1 LWDLLFISVFGKTEK
16 NLVTIAHIAK
26 TVIMNVMIK
35 NKTNKIKKYK

>member
-35 NKTNKIKKYK
+35 KTNKIKKYK